1 MNNKTYKYLFTND
14 KPSIADFCLLATICA
29 MERWHSKLLDNYK
42 NLQAWVGI
50 MTENEGLKAEIEK
63 EKNEAFFGDEGN
75 MAQFGLSGIMWGVP
89 GKMDPMY

>member
-1 MNNKTYKYLFTND
+1 
-14 KPSIADFCLLATICA
+14 

-63 EKNEAFFGDEGN
+63 EKNESYFGDEGN
-75 MAQFGLSGIMWGVP
+75 MALFGLKGILWGVP